1 MIQNQSTYHIEKII
15 QLRQADINKNIR
27 QGLYVKQV
35 DAKNK
40 KDKTQADVQRG
51 FWHKWFGSKRLNTS
65 WK

>member
-1 MIQNQSTYHIEKII
+1 MIQHHSTYHLEKMIL
-15 QLRQADINKNIR
+15 LRQAESNKNIR
-27 QGLYVKQV
+27 QGLYVKQIN
-35 DAKNK
+35 AKNR